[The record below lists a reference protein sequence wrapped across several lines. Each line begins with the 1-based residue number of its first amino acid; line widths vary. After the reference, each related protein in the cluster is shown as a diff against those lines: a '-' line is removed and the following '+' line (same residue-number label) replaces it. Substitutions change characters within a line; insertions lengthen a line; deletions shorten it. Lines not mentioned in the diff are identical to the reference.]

1 MVLLSERWISRCILI
16 VESIKLLGEL
26 AVQIRLEGTIQ
37 GKVRNG
43 CKALSG
49 AQLRSLRET
58 WSWQVNIRRVLGCVI
73 WFAFGIFACFH
84 DNSCTDDSFFSV
96 TARIR
101 LPVFININ
109 DGTFVCVNHILWI
122 NVDDFDVIFLA
133 VCINII
139 VSNLITVDYIR
150 ILGIID
156 GTLTVSRVII
166 LISDTCVVVIL
177 LVDTTFTESRVVVT
191 AITDWLLNRILI
203 VVWVAGIVIISDTCF
218 SIISVVVSIVVLAIS
233 VRVLVKLERI
243 IIIITLQGLQVNS
256 RRRYGNYCGDRI
268 IYFHQFV
275 GIEFFM
281 KFPNGFS
288 YKIVVQNWGIYVVK
302 SKLENES

>member
-1 MVLLSERWISRCILI
+1 MI

-73 WFAFGIFACFH
+73 RIGFGIFVCFH
-84 DNSCTDDSFFSV
+84 DHSCTDDSFFSV
-96 TARIR
+96 TTRIR

-191 AITDWLLNRILI
+191 AITD
-203 VVWVAGIVIISDTCF
+203 
-218 SIISVVVSIVVLAIS
+218 
-233 VRVLVKLERI
+233 
-243 IIIITLQGLQVNS
+243 
-256 RRRYGNYCGDRI
+256 
-268 IYFHQFV
+268 
-275 GIEFFM
+275 
-281 KFPNGFS
+281 
-288 YKIVVQNWGIYVVK
+288 
-302 SKLENES
+302 